1 MVNLGFGENVKL
13 RSYKIVLIPF
23 FALIVLII
31 LFIYAAT
38 TGYGKLRSQKQII
51 DELERD
57 DTTLEAKINNLKNL
71 EAQTYPDS
79 TEMLIRF
86 PNDNPSLWMLGQLI
100 RKGEESAVTLF
111 EQTLLFD
118 EASLEN
124 ITVSTINFQV
134 TGNKEKIFDYLL
146 SIDNISPISTFDSVD
161 FSESETA
168 QQGALVS
175 LKVCFSPLPEVLTN
189 LNEVVN
195 ELTPLEVT
203 TLNKLSEMEL
213 PEFSTL
219 MPSAN
224 YELKDPFNSFQ

>member
-134 TGNKEKIFDYLL
+134 TGNKEKIFD
-146 SIDNISPISTFDSVD
+146 SVD

-175 LKVCFSPLPEVLTN
+175 LKVYFSPLPEVLTN